1 LENKES
7 PSMKEFI
14 KSAIPVMQKH
24 LKKSRNIRFS
34 GDNYSEEWTDEAAK
48 RGLPNIEK
56 SFDAFDAFR
65 HEKTKKAFDQ
75 VLTESELLSRYD
87 IIVDLYSGSVNIEA
101 NLMIELFNTQ
111 ILPAAI
117 LYQRKFADSIRLASE
132 QLAMSL
138 DMQKQRLRK
147 IANCI
152 NLSIQHINDLETA
165 RDKANASG
173 LSTEERGRIF
183 SHEVTDICKKARSE
197 VDALEGLVDDK
208 LWPLPKYR
216 ELLFLI

>member
-1 LENKES
+1 
-7 PSMKEFI
+7 
-14 KSAIPVMQKH
+14 
-24 LKKSRNIRFS
+24 
-34 GDNYSEEWTDEAAK
+34 
-48 RGLPNIEK
+48 
-56 SFDAFDAFR
+56 
-65 HEKTKKAFDQ
+65 
-75 VLTESELLSRYD
+75 
-87 IIVDLYSGSVNIEA
+87 